1 MILSKGL
8 TRLGGVVAL
17 AALLLSAGFAFAS
30 TAHAQAPM
38 LVYGP
43 AASGAVIVVSVDG
56 AVCETATVGAEAA
69 SSTGYL
75 FVAQIDDG
83 ECGASSGSAITFTV
97 DGAAA
102 NESASWSAGG
112 APADTAVG
120 ITLTTVDAAAEAA
133 AAEAA
138 AAEAAAAEAAAA
150 EVAAPAPPDT
160 GDAGLVAASSTSP
173 WLAFGLG
180 ALAVA
185 MLAGARSVTDRTR

>member
-1 MILSKGL
+1 MIISKGL

-120 ITLTTVDAAAEAA
+120 ITLTTAA
-133 AAEAA
+133 AAAA
-138 AAEAAAAEAAAA
+138 AAPAA

-173 WLAFGLG
+173 LLALGLG

>member
-138 AAEAAAAEAAAA
+138 AAEAAAAE
-150 EVAAPAPPDT
+150 VAAPAPPDT

>member
-112 APADTAVG
+112 SPADTAVG
-120 ITLTTVDAAAEAA
+120 ITLTTAA

-138 AAEAAAAEAAAA
+138 APAA

-173 WLAFGLG
+173 WLALGLG